1 MAGDEKKSEEPLKVH
16 KIKSGGETTKRKVV
30 KRTVTRKKDSTA
42 IFNSSELKGVLKDI
56 VNPVNIA
63 EDITGVNIVD
73 ELKGEKDNLIDR
85 KKEPPKV
92 KQTFVK
98 EYLDN
103 HQKMDRETF
112 TGKTETISDEE
123 ELFGM
128 SMKRGKTRSAR
139 NFEIN
144 ARPF

>member
-1 MAGDEKKSEEPLKVH
+1 MAGCKQ
-16 KIKSGGETTKRKVV
+16 
-30 KRTVTRKKDSTA
+30 
-42 IFNSSELKGVLKDI
+42 
-56 VNPVNIA
+56 
-63 EDITGVNIVD
+63 GVNIVD

-112 TGKTETISDEE
+112 TGKAETISDEE